1 MINLECLLDQNSQA
15 QYRCECGKSYIHSG
29 SLYNHKTYHCGK
41 ERQFACPHCSYR
53 SSQKGTLK
61 RHLFVKHV
69 DVGLSQQKLLTLK
82 NKYWMLK
89 TIMDKV
95 IICVWL
101 WAGATIITL
110 YIKITTTFIGVYSIS
125 TNLLYLQNSMYSNI
139 CNMYTI
145 TFS

>member
-15 QYRCECGKSYIHSG
+15 QYRCECGKSYMHSG

-89 TIMDKV
+89 MIMDKV
-95 IICVWL
+95 RFVLTVGWCYKHY
-101 WAGATIITL
+101 TL
-110 YIKITTTFIGVYSIS
+110 HKKTTFIGVYSIS
-125 TNLLYLQNSMYSNI
+125 TNLSYLWNSMYSNI
-139 CNMYTI
+139 CNMYKI